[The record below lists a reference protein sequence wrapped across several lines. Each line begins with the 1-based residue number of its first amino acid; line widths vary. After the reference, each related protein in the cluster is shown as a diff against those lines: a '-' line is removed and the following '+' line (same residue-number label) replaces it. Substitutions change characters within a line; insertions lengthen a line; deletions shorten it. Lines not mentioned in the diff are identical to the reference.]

1 MNGICSNNSHTRS
14 ALYLESP
21 LLLLRCRPATAW
33 NSRIPFTKQSVL
45 EGGDLCDPRTAVE
58 FRHSG
63 KEWIVVAQ
71 SSFVIHKCSHN
82 NVKTFL
88 NPELSG
94 LRYEDGPTVS
104 SCSSSLLLHSSLLS
118 EVLALNS
125 SAWWSTIGNE
135 TGVIYSV
142 FFYRVVCDSL
152 LAALVSF
159 IFVSLYVSLKSVDM
173 IRFSR

>member
-1 MNGICSNNSHTRS
+1 MGQSKN
-14 ALYLESP
+14 
-21 LLLLRCRPATAW
+21 LLLLLNIKFYIENVLSVPLWWTAYVQTIVTLVPHFIWSRRCCCYAADRRPRETHE
-33 NSRIPFTKQSVL
+33 SRLRV
-45 EGGDLCDPRTAVE
+45 
-58 FRHSG
+58 
-63 KEWIVVAQ
+63 
-71 SSFVIHKCSHN
+71 
-82 NVKTFL
+82 
-88 NPELSG
+88 SG